1 LAQDETPNVLE
12 RFGPIVH
19 DAERLVGLHAEL
31 LRSELRQ
38 SAAQVTPA
46 LASLGAGAG
55 LAVAGGLLGSLALVH
70 ALQRATRL
78 PLWGCYGLVGG
89 LLGAAGVGLL
99 GSGARQVSGISLIPR
114 ETIATLKEDLEW
126 VKGKT
131 K

>member
-1 LAQDETPNVLE
+1 LAQDETPGVVE
-12 RFGPIVH
+12 RLAPIAH

-38 SAAQVTPA
+38 SAAQAAPA

-55 LAVAGGLLGSLALVH
+55 LAVAGGLLGSLAMVH
-70 ALQRATRL
+70 ALHRATRL

-89 LLGAAGVGLL
+89 LLGAAGAGLV
-99 GSGARQVSGISLIPR
+99 GSGVRQISEVSFIPR
-114 ETIATLKEDLEW
+114 ETIATIKEDFEW